1 MKKFLLTLLFFSN
14 LAFGQADWLS
24 SGGMTQVMDGVDDG
38 TYHVSLGHTFPYY
51 GGLFTDAW
59 MSSNGFIMLY
69 DPVSQFGNPY
79 YNNSMCCSG
88 RDFSTA
94 NGTFSFM
101 LAPLWTDLR
110 HDTSV
115 SGSGYFYKTNEGVSS
130 FLWRDVKEFGT
141 NNLNTFQANLWPDG
155 SFDFLYDDV
164 NITNHSV
171 TVGFSGDLAF
181 GDYEQMLHQ
190 YAFSNQQL
198 LSETWWDQLV
208 NPGGVIWYGQ
218 DGGYDASV
226 DCTNALTDTRCPGY
240 AQAYFDQQCDLDPLY
255 DSSCPGYDQEIL
267 IQEMSDTDFIF
278 GDDISDF
285 YYEEETEMFL
295 FEEDETYMFT
305 EEDIYGDD
313 YDGLTYNDESEDPF
327 GDGGFEEETFEEAW
341 DLSSEE
347 LDEFYSDGP
356 LPEGEELYTE
366 SDDLGEEGDI
376 YTEPFDESPEEG
388 MGAFDYSEDLI
399 VEEDIF
405 VEDILIIEEEK
416 AAGPNVN
423 PVSIAMAQ
431 VEEAIAQTEENMSK
445 MNSEFTSEDDDMSN
459 NGGDLLTT
467 FGDETAFFE
476 EATISLIVDP
486 TITVMV
492 DSEEQSETV
501 EVMSDNT
508 VASSEQGF
516 QEQQNQSFS
525 TGQSITA
532 VLNNVAPNF
541 SQFDVAPPSQQEQQT
556 TDRASSQANN
566 MSEEQLAS
574 NLDEFADQMQD
585 SGGFTD
591 QSLTMFLMGRVNGFD
606 AYNTTLQDVS
616 FYTDRGMPGGRV
628 QNDRNTMLQLI
639 GSSGKHEEMIA
650 EQYK

>member
-1 MKKFLLTLLFFSN
+1 MKKLLLTLLFFSN
-14 LAFGQADWLS
+14 LVLGQGADYLS
-24 SGGMTQVMDGVDDG
+24 PGGMTQIMDGRDDA
-38 TYHVSLGHTFPYY
+38 TQHISLGHAFPYY
-51 GGLFTDAW
+51 GGVFTDAW
-59 MSSNGFIMLY
+59 MSTNGFILLY
-69 DPVSQFGNPY
+69 DPVKQFGNQWTDD
-79 YNNSMCCSG
+79 SRCCSG
-88 RDFSTA
+88 FDPT
-94 NGTFSFM
+94 GYDGYFSFM
-101 LAPLWTDLR
+101 LAPLWTDLV
-110 HDTSV
+110 DLNNTLDD
-115 SGSGYFYKTNEGVSS
+115 GYWYKTNEGASS
-130 FLWRDVKEFGT
+130 FLWYNVNEFGST
-141 NNLNTFQANLWPDG
+141 NTNTFQIDLWPDG
-155 SFDFLYDDV
+155 SFDFIYDEVDIIGHDTWIGFTGDATIDV
-164 NITNHSV
+164 TQLQFSQSSV
-171 TVGFSGDLAF
+171 DEFSLDFISQTFSGGRA
-181 GDYEQMLHQ
+181 
-190 YAFSNQQL
+190 
-198 LSETWWDQLV
+198 
-208 NPGGVIWYGQ
+208 WYGQ
-218 DGGYDASV
+218 DGGYESSL
-226 DCTNALTDTRCPGY
+226 DCTDALNDSRCPKY
-240 AQAYFDQQCDLDPLY
+240 QEAYFAYECDMDPLY
-255 DSSCPGYDQEIL
+255 DTNCPGYDQEIL

-313 YDGLTYNDESEDPF
+313 YDGFTYSDESEDPF
-327 GDGGFEEETFEEAW
+327 GDGGYEEETFEEAW
-341 DLSSEE
+341 DLSGEE
-347 LDEFYSDGP
+347 LDEFYSDDP
-356 LPEGEELYTE
+356 LPEGEELYAE
-366 SDDLGEEGDI
+366 SDPLGEEGDI
-376 YTEPFDESPEEG
+376 YTESFDESLEEG
-388 MGAFDYSEDLI
+388 MGAFEYSEDLI

-431 VEEAIAQTEENMSK
+431 VEDAIAQTEENMSK
-445 MNSEFTSEDDDMSN
+445 MSSEFTSEDDDMSN
-459 NGGDLLTT
+459 NDGNLLTT
-467 FGDETAFFE
+467 FGDETAFYE
-476 EATISLIVDP
+476 DATLNLIVDP

-532 VLNNVAPNF
+532 VLNNVTPNF

-556 TDRASSQANN
+556 SDRAASQANN

-574 NLDEFADQMQD
+574 NLDEFTDQMQD

-616 FYTDRGMPGGRV
+616 FYTDRGIPGGRV

>member
-24 SGGMTQVMDGVDDG
+24 SAGMTQVMNGVDDS

-69 DPVSQFGNPY
+69 DPVSQFGNPN

-94 NGTFSFM
+94 SGTYSFM

-164 NITNHSV
+164 NITNHNV
-171 TVGFSGDLAF
+171 TIGFSGDLNF
-181 GDYEQMLHQ
+181 DDYEQME
-190 YAFSNQQL
+190 YGYGFNNQDL
-198 LSETWWDQLV
+198 LSATWWDQLV
-208 NPGGVIWYGQ
+208 NPGGVIWYGE
-218 DGGYDASV
+218 DGGYDPSV
-226 DCTNALTDTRCPGY
+226 DCTDALNDTRCPGY
-240 AQAYFDQQCDLDPLY
+240 TQAYFDQQCDIDPLY
-255 DSSCPGYDQEIL
+255 DSTCPGYDQAL
-267 IQEMSDTDFIF
+267 LLQDMANTDFIF
-278 GDDISDF
+278 GDDVTDF
-285 YYEEETEMFL
+285 YYEEEELTTYV
-295 FEEDETYMFT
+295 EETFYEEEEYYGEEEGEFGYLGSDGPESYGTDDAMEGGSEEEIGTLPIEELAEVSDTSLLPEEGEEVYSEPIDEPEEVTVGADPIS
-305 EEDIYGDD
+305 EDIIV
-313 YDGLTYNDESEDPF
+313 EEV
-327 GDGGFEEETFEEAW
+327 FEEE
-341 DLSSEE
+341 
-347 LDEFYSDGP
+347 
-356 LPEGEELYTE
+356 
-366 SDDLGEEGDI
+366 I
-376 YTEPFDESPEEG
+376 
-388 MGAFDYSEDLI
+388 I
-399 VEEDIF
+399 VEE
-405 VEDILIIEEEK
+405 VE
-416 AAGPNVN
+416 GPSIN
-423 PVSIAMAQ
+423 PIAIAMAQ
-431 VEEAIAQTEENMSK
+431 VEAGIAETKENMSK
-445 MNSEFTSEDDDMSN
+445 LATDSTPEEEDVSN
-459 NGGDLLTT
+459 NEENLRT
-467 FGDETAFFE
+467 FADETAFFE
-476 EATISLIVDP
+476 ESTISLIVDP
-486 TITVMV
+486 TITVIIEQT
-492 DSEEQSETV
+492 EEESETV

-541 SQFDVAPPSQQEQQT
+541 SQFDVAPPSAQEQQT
-556 TDRASSQANN
+556 TDKASSQANN

-574 NLDEFADQMQD
+574 NLDEFTDEMQD
-585 SGGFTD
+585 SGGFSD
-591 QSLTMFLMGRVNGFD
+591 QSLTIFLMGRVNGFD
-606 AYNTTLQDVS
+606 NYGGQLQDTA
-616 FYTDRGMPGGRV
+616 FYNDRGLPISRV

-639 GSSGKHEEMIA
+639 GTSGKHEEMISQ
-650 EQYK
+650 QYK